1 MAVQRGDTGQRSGA
15 GPEPGAAPGAGVD
28 RLKADS
34 VGLAGVV
41 FMAVATAAPITA
53 MTGNLPIVVG
63 QGNGAGA
70 PAAYVFATLVLTVF
84 SVGYVAMARHL
95 TAAGAFYGY
104 ISHGLGRVVGMASGL
119 LAVLAYIVF
128 EAAVVGFFAYA
139 LRGLVAA
146 QLGVE
151 LPWGWYAALGLLVIG
166 VMAWFDLHL
175 TARVLGVA
183 LVLEVT
189 VLGAVSLAVLFT
201 GGGPDGMV
209 GEALDPL
216 NAFRGVGSG
225 GGAGLGLFFAFCSWV
240 GFESTAM
247 YGEESR
253 DPKRVVPRATLIS
266 VIGVGL
272 FYVFVSWMIVS
283 GNGAR
288 HAVDVAD
295 GLVPGKDGNSLF
307 FDPLGAHFGGW
318 AVTVF
323 QWLVVSGSFAC
334 AMAFHQCAA
343 RYLYAIGR
351 EGFIHPALG
360 RTHPRHGSPHIA
372 SLAQSV
378 IGAALVAGFLA
389 AGMDP
394 YTHLYTLL
402 ALLGTMAILIV
413 QTLCSFAVVG
423 WFHVQGRHPE
433 TGHWFRTLVAPLAGG
448 VAMAGVVVLLV
459 VHRDAAAGAAA
470 GTLLFR
476 LIPYLVVG
484 TFLGGIA
491 LALWMR
497 ARRPQRY
504 ARMGRI
510 VLEDAAERADDGAP
524 VGA

>member
-1 MAVQRGDTGQRSGA
+1 MAIQRGNAVGNAVGD
-15 GPEPGAAPGAGVD
+15 PGVE

-34 VGLAGVV
+34 VGLTGVV

-70 PAAYVFATLVLTVF
+70 PAAYVLATLVLTVF
-84 SVGYVAMARHL
+84 SVGYVAMARHI

-128 EAAVVGFFAYA
+128 EAAVIGFFAYA

-151 LPWGWYAALGLLVIG
+151 LPWGWYAALGLLVIA

-183 LVLEVT
+183 LVLEIA
-189 VLGAVSLAVLFT
+189 VLGAVALAVLFT
-201 GGGPDGMV
+201 GGGPDGIV

-216 NAFRGVGSG
+216 NAFRGVHGTG
-225 GGAGLGLFFAFCSWV
+225 TGGAGLGLFFAFCSWV

-253 DPKRVVPRATLIS
+253 DPGRVVPRATLIS
-266 VIGVGL
+266 VVGVGL
-272 FYVFVSWMIVS
+272 LYVLVSWTIVS
-283 GNGAR
+283 GNGVR
-288 HAVDVAD
+288 HAVDVAG

-307 FDPLGAHFGGW
+307 FDPLGAHLGGW

-323 QWLVVSGSFAC
+323 RWLVVSGSFAC

-351 EGFIHPALG
+351 EGFIHRALG
-360 RTHPRHGSPHIA
+360 RTHPRHGSPHVA
-372 SLAQSV
+372 SLVQSV
-378 IGAALVAGFLA
+378 IAAALVAGFLV

-394 YTHLYTLL
+394 YAHLYTLL

-423 WFHVQGRHPE
+423 YFHVLGRHPG
-433 TGHWFRTLVAPLAGG
+433 TGHWFRTLVAPLVGG

-459 VHRDAAAGAAA
+459 VNRDAAAGAAA

-476 LIPYLVVG
+476 LIPFLVIG
-484 TFLGGIA
+484 TFLGGIG

-497 ARRPQRY
+497 ARRPDRY

-510 VLEDAAERADDGAP
+510 VLADAAERSDEAAP
-524 VGA
+524 VVM

>member
-1 MAVQRGDTGQRSGA
+1 MAIQRGDA
-15 GPEPGAAPGAGVD
+15 VEGAASPGAGVH

-53 MTGNLPIVVG
+53 MTGNLPIVIG

-104 ISHGLGRVVGMASGL
+104 ISHGLGRVPGMASGL
-119 LAVLAYIVF
+119 LALLAYIVF
-128 EAAVVGFFAYA
+128 EAAVIGFFAYA

-151 LPWGWYAALGLLVIG
+151 VPWGWYAALGLLVIA

-183 LVLEVT
+183 LVLEVA
-189 VLGAVSLAVLFT
+189 VLGAVALAVLFT
-201 GGGPDGMV
+201 GGGPDGI
-209 GEALDPL
+209 AARSLDPL
-216 NAFRGVGSG
+216 NAFRGVAGTG
-225 GGAGLGLFFAFCSWV
+225 TGGAGLGLFFAFCSWV

-266 VIGVGL
+266 VVGVGV

-283 GNGAR
+283 GNGVR
-288 HAVDVAD
+288 RAVEVAD
-295 GLVPGKDGNSLF
+295 GAVPGKDGNSLF
-307 FDPLGAHFGGW
+307 FDPLGAHLGGW

-351 EGFIHPALG
+351 EGFLHPALG
-360 RTHPRHGSPHIA
+360 RTHPRHGSPHVA
-372 SLAQSV
+372 SLVQSV
-378 IGAALVAGFLA
+378 IAAALVAGFLA

-394 YTHLYTLL
+394 YAHLYTVL

-423 WFHVQGRHPE
+423 WFHVQGRHPR
-433 TGHWFRTLVAPLAGG
+433 TRHWFRTLVAPLVGG
-448 VAMAGVVVLLV
+448 VAMAGVVALLV
-459 VHRDAAAGAAA
+459 VNRGAAAGAAA

-476 LIPYLVVG
+476 LIPYLVIG
-484 TFLGGIA
+484 TFLGGTG

-497 ARRPQRY
+497 ARRPERY

-510 VLEDAAERADDGAP
+510 VLEDAVERSDDGAP
-524 VGA
+524 VRA

>member
-1 MAVQRGDTGQRSGA
+1 MAIQRGDAVEDA
-15 GPEPGAAPGAGVD
+15 GRWPGAGVD

-34 VGLAGVV
+34 VGLPGVV

-53 MTGNLPIVVG
+53 MTGNLPIVIG

-84 SVGYVAMARHL
+84 SVGYVAMARHI

-104 ISHGLGRVVGMASGL
+104 ISHGLGRVLGMASGL
-119 LAVLAYIVF
+119 LALLAYIVF

-151 LPWGWYAALGLLVIG
+151 LPWGWYAALGLLVIA

-189 VLGAVSLAVLFT
+189 VLGAVALAVLFT
-201 GGGPDGMV
+201 GGGPDGIV
-209 GEALDPL
+209 GESLDPL
-216 NAFRGVGSG
+216 NAFRGVDGTG
-225 GGAGLGLFFAFCSWV
+225 TGGAGLGLFFAFCSWV

-266 VIGVGL
+266 VVGVGV
-272 FYVFVSWMIVS
+272 FYVLVSWMIVS
-283 GNGAR
+283 GNGVR
-288 HAVDVAD
+288 RAVDVAN
-295 GLVPGKDGNSLF
+295 GLVPGKGGNSLF
-307 FDPLGAHFGGW
+307 FDPLGAHLGGW

-360 RTHPRHGSPHIA
+360 RTHPRHGSPHVA
-372 SLAQSV
+372 SLVQSV
-378 IGAALVAGFLA
+378 IAAALVAGFLA

-394 YTHLYTLL
+394 YAHLYTLL

-423 WFHVQGRHPE
+423 WFHVQGRHPG
-433 TGHWFRTLVAPLAGG
+433 TRHWFRTLVAPLAGG
-448 VAMAGVVVLLV
+448 VAMAGVVALLV
-459 VHRDAAAGAAA
+459 VNKDAAAGAAA

-476 LIPYLVVG
+476 LIPYLVIG
-484 TFLGGIA
+484 TFLGGIG

-497 ARRPQRY
+497 ARRPDRY

-510 VLEDAAERADDGAP
+510 VLEDAAERSEEAAP
-524 VGA
+524 VGT